1 MCLYCLLQLFRP
13 PLFFKETNPQPRST
27 PYGRQL
33 QILLMDK
40 PVYTDGNFP
49 HLENSEKLRAVCS
62 AVHTK
67 PVKQNYERKIQCDKR
82 LNLVSQQ
89 PDLVLDSPYFDV
101 QASAKGSPTSSF
113 DDMES
118 TPAAQPSSKIGQNSA
133 GLEQEHCGGNGL
145 QAQQSLSMSDLVNH
159 IGHKIPE

>member
-40 PVYTDGNFP
+40 PVYT
-49 HLENSEKLRAVCS
+49 VCS